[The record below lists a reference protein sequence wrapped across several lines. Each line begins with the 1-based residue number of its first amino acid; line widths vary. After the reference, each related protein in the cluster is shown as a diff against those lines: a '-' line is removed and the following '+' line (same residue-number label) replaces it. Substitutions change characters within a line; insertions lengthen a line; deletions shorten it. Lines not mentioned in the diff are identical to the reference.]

1 MQTYK
6 ASYIDRIL
14 FNTPNECLKY
24 FSRHHSLIEN
34 INRVFSSLC
43 YIFGHWYGYDHCAHV
58 FWNPDF
64 LEVHTLATCDKIHL
78 TLPKEDADIK
88 YPVYAYRMMKL
99 GESLY
104 RFLELIDIS
113 GVSEADRPIPQELLE
128 EKIEKI
134 LPILKITM
142 SVQGQGLVIPFNHAD
157 LNLGV
162 FLLWGIKDNTRKKI
176 SIKDPSHLGWLASL
190 YDFLRSL
197 FIREFEIKDTKK
209 TYLPSL
215 YASRWK
221 KAAILFAEI
230 KNLSFLEERM
240 RQIYAPRHDT
250 GSIRAILNQHCTEMS
265 QIVSAEKGRIERFF
279 GSGLMAIF
287 GEHNE
292 SYCEA
297 AVSAV
302 SAALSMIDRF
312 DILKPIFLKEIIGR
326 DYEIEYNEHLDI
338 GLSVGIDFGTV
349 LFEYL
354 GGDEHQKFTVI
365 GDHVNMAEFLMTQA
379 GSLSEAVCQR
389 AQLLFSPTV
398 DRLTLPWIDPAK
410 KQCESIYDRTKG
422 RSITVFGI
430 SKDDFRYDLFNQ
442 CKTDH
447 SGRSWD
453 NAWDGISYPKPYSD

>member
-1 MQTYK
+1 MNP
-6 ASYIDRIL
+6 SYIDLIL
-14 FNTPNECLKY
+14 FNTPNECLKF

-34 INRVFSSLC
+34 LNRVFSSLC
-43 YIFGHWYGYDHCAHV
+43 NIFRHWYGYDHCAHV

-64 LEVHTLATCDKIHL
+64 QEIHTLATCDKIHL
-78 TLPKEDADIK
+78 ILPKEDADVK

-99 GESLY
+99 GESLN
-104 RFLELIDIS
+104 RLSELIGIPDLRK
-113 GVSEADRPIPQELLE
+113 ADRPLPQELSE
-128 EKIEKI
+128 EKLEKI
-134 LPILKITM
+134 LPILKIEIDTP
-142 SVQGQGLVIPFNHAD
+142 VQGSGLMIPFSHAD

-162 FLLWGIKDNTRKKI
+162 FLLWGKKDNRRKKI
-176 SIKDPSHLGWLASL
+176 STSSPYHLGWLASL
-190 YDFLRSL
+190 YDFLQSV
-197 FIREFEIKDTKK
+197 FIREFEIKDIKK

-230 KNLSFLEERM
+230 KNFSLLEERM
-240 RQIYAPRHDT
+240 RQVYAPRDDT
-250 GSIRAILNQHCTEMS
+250 GRIRAILNQHCTEMS

-297 AVSAV
+297 TVSAV

-312 DILKPIFLKEIIGR
+312 NELKPIFLKEIIGD
-326 DYEIEYNEHLDI
+326 DYEIEYNEHLNI

-354 GGDEHQKFTVI
+354 GGDEHQKFTII
-365 GDHVNMAEFLMTQA
+365 GDHVNMAEFLMTEA
-379 GSLSEAVCQR
+379 GSSSNPVCQR
-389 AQLLFSPTV
+389 AHLLFSSTV
-398 DRLTLPWIDPAK
+398 DRLTWPWIDPRK
-410 KQCESIYDRTKG
+410 KQCESIYDRIKG
-422 RSITVFGI
+422 RSITAFGI
-430 SKDDFRYDLFNQ
+430 SKDDFRYELFNQ
-442 CKTDH
+442 CKSDS

-453 NAWDGISYPKPYSD
+453 SAWEGSSYQKPY